1 MIKKVLLIQP
11 PCTIH
16 EANLK
21 DCSPAL
27 GLAYLAAALE
37 AINLEV
43 RILDAVVEGFDTEV
57 SLGQG
62 LKRYGLDFKEVEA
75 NIADFKPDL
84 VGVSC
89 LFSSQYN
96 NAAEVARIAK
106 AVSEDCPVVMG
117 GAHPSV
123 KCRDVMNDD
132 HVDFVVLGEGELSFP
147 SLIKALNTG
156 SDYSSID
163 GLAYRQGETVFVN
176 PKTTYIENLDELP
189 FPARHLLS
197 MDKYFNIKR
206 PAGAVR
212 FSRHT
217 PLITSRGCPARCIF
231 CSIHSV
237 WGRRFRAR
245 SPENVLEE
253 IRQIK
258 EEYGIKELH
267 FWDDNLTFKKDRAKS
282 IFGMMIEENI
292 DVVWTTPNG
301 IAAYA
306 IDDELVDLMKKSG
319 CYRVYLA
326 VESGDEYVLHKIIR
340 KPLKL
345 ERVKPLTKKLMDVGL
360 YADAFF
366 VAGKPDNK
374 ERADTENI

>member
-1 MIKKVLLIQP
+1 
-11 PCTIH
+11 
-16 EANLK
+16 
-21 DCSPAL
+21 
-27 GLAYLAAALE
+27 
-37 AINLEV
+37 
-43 RILDAVVEGFDTEV
+43 
-57 SLGQG
+57 
-62 LKRYGLDFKEVEA
+62 
-75 NIADFKPDL
+75 
-84 VGVSC
+84 
-89 LFSSQYN
+89 
-96 NAAEVARIAK
+96 
-106 AVSEDCPVVMG
+106 
-117 GAHPSV
+117 
-123 KCRDVMNDD
+123 
-132 HVDFVVLGEGELSFP
+132 
-147 SLIKALNTG
+147 
-156 SDYSSID
+156 
-163 GLAYRQGETVFVN
+163 
-176 PKTTYIENLDELP
+176 LDELP

-345 ERVKPLTKKLMDVGL
+345 ERVKPLTKKLMDIGIE
-360 YADAFF
+360 ADAFF
-366 VAGKPDNK
+366 VVGFPGETKEQIRKTFKFAASVGFNNANFYIANPYVGTDLYDICEKNGYLAPTFALDRLNIANANISTPDFSAAELEKLVTSEILKYKLRQWRNPVIFYDK
-374 ERADTENI
+374 VVKRIFKDPRYVMNYVKRMIGRMVSKTA